1 MNQYLIA
8 FCYLF
13 TIALLFL
20 AFFIVRA
27 VHSSSP
33 FNIDLYRDNTIIS
46 FAIYNPAELQY
57 RFGPPQEKVREHD
70 WNTNWN
76 AQDDVNN
83 NWDDHESQV
92 NNDKD
97 WNHTDDWTA
106 GLGNQPQL
114 NMPEWI
120 DWVFAYISLDQIRE
134 IAGRLFAQN
143 FRTNYKAE
151 HGIPF
156 RVVTPEP
163 DISQLEEESVEEAQ
177 DQWEIGSNDEIP
189 GFGNFEENSHS

>member
-1 MNQYLIA
+1 MSQYLIA

-13 TIALLFL
+13 TIVLLFL

-27 VHSSSP
+27 VPFGSP

-57 RFGPPQEKVREHD
+57 RTGPPQEKVREHNWD
-70 WNTNWN
+70 TNWN
-76 AQDDVNN
+76 EEEEVNN

-92 NNDKD
+92 NNDEG
-97 WNHTDDWTA
+97 WNHADDWTA

-114 NMPEWI
+114 HTPEWI
-120 DWVFAYISLDQIRE
+120 DWVFTYISLDQIRE

-143 FRTNYKAE
+143 FRTQYEAE

-156 RVVTPEP
+156 RVITPEP
-163 DISQLEEESVEEAQ
+163 SIPELEEEPVEEAQ
-177 DQWEIGSNDEIP
+177 GQWEIGSNDEIP
-189 GFGNFEENSHS
+189 GFGNFE